1 MCIPNA
7 FAFLG
12 SRRGRFASQCSKRR
26 KWGQGY
32 WYFER
37 AHHVFGSD
45 ENPSPDDDLFIC
57 RLPQELKSHLHAQE
71 LHELLENL
79 EPGLLMSKSTSEMK
93 LEFLS
98 NGQI

>member
-1 MCIPNA
+1 MHLPSWARDEEGLQANA
-7 FAFLG
+7 RSEGSGVRATGTSSEPTMFLG
-12 SRRGRFASQCSKRR
+12 QMKIL
-26 KWGQGY
+26 
-32 WYFER
+32 
-37 AHHVFGSD
+37 V
-45 ENPSPDDDLFIC
+45 PDDDLFIC